1 MKAPRQQRDATRE
14 MKHDHD
20 HLAPPFM
27 FFVVRIFQARSAPA
41 AIASSSIHGA
51 SGICAGV
58 TGSVRSR
65 LFP

>member
-1 MKAPRQQRDATRE
+1 
-14 MKHDHD
+14 
-20 HLAPPFM
+20 M

-58 TGSVRSR
+58 TASVRSR